1 MAAKK
6 SGVTGENLLQFLET
20 RLDNVVYRMG
30 FAPSRKSSRQIIRHG
45 HIRVNGR
52 KVNIPSFLVRPEDEI
67 EIKEKSR
74 QLPIIQEA
82 IEATTEVSSIE
93 WFEVEKDNFKGK
105 ILSIPSREQI
115 PLDIDER
122 LIVEYYS
129 K

>member
-1 MAAKK
+1 
-6 SGVTGENLLQFLET
+6 
-20 RLDNVVYRMG
+20 MG
-30 FAPSRKSSRQIIRHG
+30 FAPSRKSSRQIVRHG

-67 EIKEKSR
+67 EIKKKSR

-82 IEATTEVSSIE
+82 IEATTEVGSIE
-93 WFEVEKDNFKGK
+93 WLEVEKDNFKGK
-105 ILSIPSREQI
+105 ILSIPTREQI
-115 PLDIDER
+115 PLDVDER